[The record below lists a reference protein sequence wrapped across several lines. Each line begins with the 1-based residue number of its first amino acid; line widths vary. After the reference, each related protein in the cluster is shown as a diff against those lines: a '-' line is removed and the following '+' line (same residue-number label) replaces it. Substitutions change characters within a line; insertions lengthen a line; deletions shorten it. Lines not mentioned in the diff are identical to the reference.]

1 MDAATTAPPPA
12 PPAIGRREAMRR
24 SLRRE
29 LAYLARR
36 PWDVALLLWLPLAAF
51 VLIAMI
57 FSGGLIRDLPI
68 AVIDRDDTALSREL
82 RRLVD
87 AAPGVRVVAHPAD
100 HAAAVDAMRRRE
112 IYGVLEI
119 PDEFSRKI
127 HRGEVSEVSFFY
139 NAQMSTTAGTIARDV
154 QGAVLTFA
162 AGVRGTSRVARGEN
176 PAAVGDTIV
185 RIDTQLLMAFNEDTD
200 YRVFLAADLVPSL
213 LAILMT
219 VFGTGTVA
227 RELRDRTLG
236 DWLAEC
242 GNHRVAALLGKLLP
256 PFVAFGLWG
265 LGFLALF
272 GGILGGWRAGGVF
285 MLCAGML
292 ALVAAHLLIGAT
304 LGAASK
310 NLPSALSVVGI
321 YTAPAFAYSGQ
332 TFPMLA
338 MPAVGKFWAMLL
350 PLSWWLEMQSQQA
363 LAAAPAAASARTL
376 CVLLGFVLLGVLGAT
391 LFLRRA
397 ANHPERWGQR

>member
-1 MDAATTAPPPA
+1 MSAKAAAPKLSW
-12 PPAIGRREAMRR
+12 REAMQR

-29 LAYLARR
+29 LAHLAAE
-36 PWDVALLLWLPLAAF
+36 PWDFALLLWLPLIAF
-51 VLIAMI
+51 VLIALI
-57 FSGGLIRDLPI
+57 FSNGLLRELPI

-87 AAPGVRVVAHPAD
+87 AAPGVRVVAYPTD
-100 HAAAVDAMRRRE
+100 HAAAMDGMRRRDF
-112 IYGVLEI
+112 YGVVEI
-119 PDEFSRKI
+119 PDEFARKI
-127 HRGEVSEVSFFY
+127 HHGETSEVSLFY
-139 NAQMSTTAGTIARDV
+139 NAQMSTAGSTVSRDV
-154 QGAVLTFA
+154 QAAVLTFS
-162 AGVRGTSRVARGEN
+162 AGVRGATRLAHGEN
-176 PAAVGDTIV
+176 PAAVADTIV
-185 RIDTQLLMAFNEDTD
+185 RVNTRLLMAFNEDTD

-213 LAILMT
+213 LAILIT
-219 VFGTGTVA
+219 VFGTSCVA
-227 RELRDRTLG
+227 REIRDRTFG
-236 DWLAEC
+236 TWMAEC
-242 GNHRVAALLGKLLP
+242 GNRRVAALVGKLLP
-256 PFVAFGLWG
+256 AFFAFALWG

-272 GGILGGWRAGGVF
+272 GSILGGWRPGGVF

-292 ALVAAHLLIGAT
+292 TLICAHLLIGAT
-304 LGAASK
+304 LGAASA

-363 LAAAPAAASARTL
+363 LAAAPPVASLHTL
-376 CVLLGFVLLGVLGAT
+376 YVLIGFMVGGAVLAT
-391 LFLRRA
+391 LALRRA